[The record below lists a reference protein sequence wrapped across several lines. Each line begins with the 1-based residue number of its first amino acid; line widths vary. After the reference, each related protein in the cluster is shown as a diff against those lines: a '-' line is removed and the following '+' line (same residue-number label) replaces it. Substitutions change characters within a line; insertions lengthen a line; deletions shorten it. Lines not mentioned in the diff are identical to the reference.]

1 MSEEIIENI
10 DTDYEVIDFSRVVDI
25 AKGVITENITEAEME
40 YAKVLMIGYQMGVQ
54 DTVNHIEAKV
64 EASINDMKNNAA
76 GNNEVNVEVDI
87 NET

>member
-1 MSEEIIENI
+1 MSEKIIENTDDCEII
-10 DTDYEVIDFSRVVDI
+10 DISRVIDI
-25 AKGVITENITEAEME
+25 AKGVVTENITDAEME

-64 EASINDMKNNAA
+64 EASINDMKNNVA
-76 GNNEVNVEVDI
+76 GNNEVNVEVDM